1 MNQPFKLEAFKAGDV
16 ALSSGGSEFRFV
28 GTVPDGTG
36 DIVVLGASG
45 GLTRISPDGSS
56 WHNTN
61 RRVDLVSM
69 KPKTKV
75 VWINLYQ
82 HVGSVYQAFHDS
94 ESVAL
99 QLKGSNALNERPI
112 RAEVRV

>member
-1 MNQPFKLEAFKAGDV
+1 MKNQPFNMTAFKAGAV
-16 ALSSGGSEFRFV
+16 ALSTVGENFRFV
-28 GTVPDGTG
+28 GDVPNGAG
-36 DIVVLGASG
+36 DFVAIG
-45 GLTRISPDGSS
+45 GGGKLSRMSPDGSS
-56 WHNTN
+56 WRNCN
-61 RRVDLVSM
+61 DSLVSM

-99 QLKGSNALNERPI
+99 QLKGGYALNEKPI
-112 RAEVRV
+112 RAEIRV